1 MFSTFDS
8 LVFVFARFHGIS
20 KCPKTLQCLP
30 LSLPPL
36 YGVFSGSNGCTW
48 HLTWLAFV
56 DDEIQLFFHAGKN
69 ISPWCYLPRIEKAGQ
84 GPPKW
89 PNPAGVPLDTDL
101 RQREQWNFEL
111 CISQRAANSTQ
122 RVSCSQYAPG
132 TDVEDLQSFRKW
144 FLSTLLMA
152 CGHLLAVYLIR
163 KKRNED
169 KLYHFITWNT
179 MNPRKQTLCSYCS
192 NCPLQFCAL
201 DI

>member
-56 DDEIQLFFHAGKN
+56 DDEIQLFNVGKN
-69 ISPWCYLPRIEKAGQ
+69 ISPWCYLPRIEEAGPH
-84 GPPKW
+84 PPKW

-101 RQREQWNFEL
+101 RQQWNFEL
-111 CISQRAANSTQ
+111 RISQRAANSTQ
-122 RVSCSQYAPG
+122 RVACSQMCTRNRCWG
-132 TDVEDLQSFRKW
+132 SSF
-144 FLSTLLMA
+144 FFI
-152 CGHLLAVYLIR
+152 LISQHCPHGLWSPASLPFIWSA
-163 KKRNED
+163 KKEM
-169 KLYHFITWNT
+169 KTKYII
-179 MNPRKQTLCSYCS
+179 S
-192 NCPLQFCAL
+192 
-201 DI
+201 

>member
-1 MFSTFDS
+1 MKLNFFMQGKISHHGVIFRELRRQGRARPSDLIRLECPLTRI
-8 LVFVFARFHGIS
+8 FAS
-20 KCPKTLQCLP
+20 Q
-30 LSLPPL
+30 
-36 YGVFSGSNGCTW
+36 
-48 HLTWLAFV
+48 
-56 DDEIQLFFHAGKN
+56 
-69 ISPWCYLPRIEKAGQ
+69 
-84 GPPKW
+84 
-89 PNPAGVPLDTDL
+89 
-101 RQREQWNFEL
+101 QWNFEL

-122 RVSCSQYAPG
+122 RVSCSQCAPG

>member
-30 LSLPPL
+30 PSLPPL

-56 DDEIQLFFHAGKN
+56 DDEIQLFQVGK
-69 ISPWCYLPRIEKAGQ
+69 ISHHGVIFRELRRQG

-101 RQREQWNFEL
+101 RQQWNFEL
-111 CISQRAANSTQ
+111 GISQRAANSTQ
-122 RVSCSQYAPG
+122 RVSCSQMCTRNRCWG
-132 TDVEDLQSFRKW
+132 SSFFLLW
-144 FLSTLLMA
+144 FLSTMLMA
-152 CGHLLAVYLIR
+152 CGHLLAVYLTR

-169 KLYHFITWNT
+169 KIYHFISWYN
-179 MNPRKQTLCSYCS
+179 
-192 NCPLQFCAL
+192 
-201 DI
+201 

>member
-56 DDEIQLFFHAGKN
+56 DDEIQLFNAGKN
-69 ISPWCYLPRIEKAGQ
+69 ISPWCYLPRIEEAGPQ
-84 GPPKW
+84 PPKW

-101 RQREQWNFEL
+101 RQQWNFEL
-111 CISQRAANSTQ
+111 RISQRAANSTQ
-122 RVSCSQYAPG
+122 RVACSQMCTRNRCWG
-132 TDVEDLQSFRKW
+132 SSF
-144 FLSTLLMA
+144 FFI
-152 CGHLLAVYLIR
+152 LISQ
-163 KKRNED
+163 
-169 KLYHFITWNT
+169 H
-179 MNPRKQTLCSYCS
+179 
-192 NCPLQFCAL
+192 CAHGL
-201 DI
+201 WSPARLPFREGCK